1 MLRKNPAKSAP
12 RKTIC
17 LTTNEQSPV
26 SLDHRQTV
34 VTTVWRMETRVT
46 EDQPMLQGASFDAL
60 SLVNFPTEAALLA
73 DIETCLRAGQ
83 GFAVATL
90 NLDHIVKMRR
100 NLGFR
105 RAYVAHSHVVA
116 DGNPIVWL
124 SRLAGRHEVSLVPG
138 SELIVPFAS
147 LAARVGAP
155 LAFLGS
161 TERVLGAAADQLRA
175 DHPGL
180 EVAACLAPPYGF
192 DPESPAADEMLDRV
206 AASGARICLL
216 ALGAPKQEVL
226 AARGLARHPQLG
238 FLSIGA
244 GLDFIA
250 GHQTRAPVWV
260 RKIAMEWLWRM
271 LSNPRRLARRY
282 LDCALVLPSLT
293 GQALAARKARGRDE

>member
-1 MLRKNPAKSAP
+1 MTAVHSGLQPAP
-12 RKTIC
+12 
-17 LTTNEQSPV
+17 E
-26 SLDHRQTV
+26 
-34 VTTVWRMETRVT
+34 
-46 EDQPMLQGASFDAL
+46 L
-60 SLVNFPTEAALLA
+60 SLVNYPTEAALLA
-73 DIETCLRAGQ
+73 DVEARLKARQ
-83 GFAVATL
+83 GFAIATL
-90 NLDHIVKMRR
+90 NLDHVVKMRR
-100 NLGFR
+100 DAGFR
-105 RAYVAHSHVVA
+105 RAYQAHSHVVA

-124 SRLAGRHEVSLVPG
+124 ARLSGRSEVALVPG
-138 SELIVPFAS
+138 SELIEPVAA
-147 LAARVGAP
+147 LAARLGTP

-161 TERVLGAAADQLRA
+161 TETVLHAAAAQLKA

-180 EVAACLAPPYGF
+180 KVAACLSPPFGF
-192 DPESPAADEMLDRV
+192 DPESVAADAMLDEI

-226 AARGLARHPQLG
+226 AARGLARHPDMG

-250 GHQTRAPVWV
+250 GHQVRAPVWV

-293 GQALAARKARGRDE
+293 GRALAARRRK

>member
-1 MLRKNPAKSAP
+1 LR
-12 RKTIC
+12 
-17 LTTNEQSPV
+17 EPV
-26 SLDHRQTV
+26 A
-34 VTTVWRMETRVT
+34 VTAQDE
-46 EDQPMLQGASFDAL
+46 L

-73 DIETCLRAGQ
+73 DVEAHLRDGK
-83 GFAVATL
+83 GFAIATL
-90 NLDHIVKMRR
+90 NLDHVVKMRR
-100 NLGFR
+100 SPAFL
-105 RAYVAHSHVVA
+105 RAYRAHSHVVA

-124 SRLAGRHEVSLVPG
+124 SHLAGRRDVALVPG
-138 SELIVPFAS
+138 SELIQPMAA
-147 LAARVGAP
+147 LAARMGTP

-161 TERVLGAAADQLRA
+161 TDTVLHAAATQLEA

-180 EVAACLAPPYGF
+180 KVAACLAPPNGF
-192 DPESPAADEMLDRV
+192 DPDSAAADAMLDEI

-250 GHQTRAPVWV
+250 GHQVRAPVWV

-282 LDCALVLPSLT
+282 LDCALVLPSLAGT
-293 GQALAARKARGRDE
+293 ALSRRRK

>member
-1 MLRKNPAKSAP
+1 MREGPSVSALAK
-12 RKTIC
+12 
-17 LTTNEQSPV
+17 
-26 SLDHRQTV
+26 
-34 VTTVWRMETRVT
+34 
-46 EDQPMLQGASFDAL
+46 GDAL

-73 DIETCLRAGQ
+73 DMESCLARGK

-90 NLDHIVKMRR
+90 NLDHVVKLRR
-100 NLGFR
+100 NPAFR
-105 RAYVAHSHVVA
+105 AAYLAHSHVVA
-116 DGNPIVWL
+116 DGNPIVWMARL
-124 SRLAGRHEVSLVPG
+124 SGRKDVALVPG
-138 SELIVPFAS
+138 SELIAPVAAM
-147 LAARVGAP
+147 AARLGVP

-161 TERVLGAAADQLRA
+161 TEPVLRAAAERLVA

-180 EVAACLAPPYGF
+180 KVAACLAPPYGF
-192 DPESPAADEMLDRV
+192 DPESKAADELIDQV

-226 AARGLARHPQLG
+226 AARGLARQPGLG

-250 GHQTRAPVWV
+250 GHQTRAPLWV
-260 RKIAMEWLWRM
+260 RRIAMEWLWRM

-293 GQALAARKARGRDE
+293 VAALRARGEGQGQ